1 MDRDDIENR
10 EIYVHD
16 TQVSKREI
24 EIAEENLHVKE
35 IISDGSSILLHKLR
49 NAAFDGA
56 LIPYKVGFLRKD
68 ITNLTIYRILI
79 HMLINVADFR
89 TTDKDEKKEVLRT
102 ASNRQTAMNM
112 PILLQWLRIIMRQS
126 I

>member
-24 EIAEENLHVKE
+24 EIAEESLHVKE

-56 LIPYKVGFLRKD
+56 LTPYKVDFLRKD
-68 ITNLTIYRILI
+68 ITNLTITGY
-79 HMLINVADFR
+79 
-89 TTDKDEKKEVLRT
+89 
-102 ASNRQTAMNM
+102 
-112 PILLQWLRIIMRQS
+112 
-126 I
+126 